1 VAGGDAVDAQSGLIV
16 VDTNI
21 FVIDL
26 RYPRD
31 RHFTVNRKFLQ
42 KLAQT
47 GKGATTIFNVLEVCG
62 ILSFNLNNQQLQ
74 ELFHHFSQKYHVQ
87 ILPFAELDRPLP
99 FLTGSDIFGYLEQKA
114 SFGDALLMAT
124 ITTHVHDAVQ
134 FISWDAPHFRGKL
147 PIPVLTPNEFLRS
160 PSETA

>member
-1 VAGGDAVDAQSGLIV
+1 MDTQSRLIV

-31 RHFTVNRKFLQ
+31 RHFAVNRRFLQ

-47 GKGATTIFNVLEVCG
+47 GNGATTIFNVLEVCG
-62 ILSFNLNNQQLQ
+62 ILSFNLNGQQLQ
-74 ELFHHFSQKYHVQ
+74 ELFHHLSQKYHGQ
-87 ILPFAELDRPLP
+87 ILPFAVLDRPLP
-99 FLTGSDIFGYLEQKA
+99 FLTGSDLFGYLEQKA

-124 ITTHVHDAVQ
+124 IATHLPHATQ
-134 FISWDAPHFRGKL
+134 FVSWDAPHFRGK
-147 PIPVLTPNEFLRS
+147 IRFPVLTPNEFLRS
-160 PSETA
+160 PSEPV

>member
-1 VAGGDAVDAQSGLIV
+1 MDTQSGLIV

-31 RHFTVNRKFLQ
+31 RHFAVNRRFLQ

-47 GKGATTIFNVLEVCG
+47 RKGVTTIFNVLEVCG
-62 ILSFNLNNQQLQ
+62 ILSFNLNSQQLR

-87 ILPFAELDRPLP
+87 ILPFAVLDRPLP
-99 FLTGSDIFGYLEQKA
+99 FLTGSDLFAYLEQKA

-124 ITTHVHDAVQ
+124 ITTHVPDAIQ
-134 FISWDAPHFRGKL
+134 FISWDAAHFRSKMRL
-147 PIPVLTPNEFLRS
+147 SVLTPNEFLRL
-160 PSETA
+160 PSELA